1 MLLALGAAVTP
12 TPCGAVPAQDPPA
25 AREVLPGAR
34 LAGQGRLT
42 WWGLAVYEARLWVQ
56 PGFTAADFAVHP
68 FALELRYLRELR
80 GSAIAQRS
88 IDEMRRAGEF
98 SEQQAQQWRQ
108 ALAGILPDMR
118 PGDRIMGVH
127 APGQGASFLIH
138 GKPAGMIAD
147 PLFASLFFAIWL
159 GPATSQPGLRAALLG
174 AAR

>member
-1 MLLALGAAVTP
+1 MLLALGAAATP
-12 TPCGAVPAQDPPA
+12 APCASDPAQDPPA

-42 WWGLAVYEARLWVQ
+42 WWGLAVYDARLWVQ
-56 PGFTAADFAVHP
+56 PGFAAADFAGHR

-80 GSAIAQRS
+80 GGAIAQHS

-98 SEQQAQQWRQ
+98 SEQQAQQWLQ
-108 ALAGILPDMR
+108 ALAGVLPDVR

-127 APGQGASFLIH
+127 APGQGASFVVN
-138 GKPAGMIAD
+138 GKPAVTIAD
-147 PLFASLFFAIWL
+147 PVFATLFFAIWL

>member
-1 MLLALGAAVTP
+1 MLLALGAAATP
-12 TPCGAVPAQDPPA
+12 APCVSVPAQDPPA

-42 WWGLAVYEARLWVQ
+42 WWGLAVYDARLWVQ
-56 PGFTAADFAVHP
+56 PGFAAADFAVHP
-68 FALELRYLRELR
+68 FALELHYLRELS
-80 GSAIAQRS
+80 GSAIAQHS
-88 IDEMRRAGEF
+88 IDQMRRAGEF

-108 ALAGILPDMR
+108 ALARALPDVR

-127 APGQGASFLIH
+127 APGQGASFAIN
-138 GKPAGMIAD
+138 GKPAVMIAD